1 MSISIKIQPSLAV
14 FKYCRINYENN
25 KKTETENEKHF
36 PNGNLHM
43 HVAKNCIII
52 SYLNALKSAHNE
64 M

>member
-1 MSISIKIQPSLAV
+1 M
-14 FKYCRINYENN
+14 
-25 KKTETENEKHF
+25 KKLKKKKKKHF
-36 PNGNLHM
+36 PNGYLHM